1 MWAAWQGAAM
11 DPDTTAPE
19 PPLFLSRRGWIILA
33 IVAVVGCVLTVTI
46 TRYFS
51 LQPPSDGG
59 SYATPQNLV
68 AALEDKGVVC
78 AGYSATA
85 NPIGAVG
92 RGSCQLDGQE
102 TVVSIY
108 ATQADATGEPQRKN
122 QLLGGLEVDMVVGVN
137 WTVSC
142 HDPAAAKRVADAIG
156 GQVVHLD
163 KPTG

>member
-1 MWAAWQGAAM
+1 M
-11 DPDTTAPE
+11 DPDTTPAE
-19 PPLFLSRRGWIILA
+19 PPLFLSRRGWIIFA
-33 IVAVVGCVLTVTI
+33 IVLVVGCVLTVAI
-46 TRYFS
+46 TRYLS
-51 LQPPSDGG
+51 AQPPSDGG
-59 SYATPQNLV
+59 RYATPENLV
-68 AALEDKGVVC
+68 AAMERDGVVC
-78 AGYSATA
+78 SGYSTTE
-85 NPIGAVG
+85 NPTGAVG

-108 ATQADATGEPQRKN
+108 ATESDAKGEPERKN
-122 QLLGGLEVDMVVGVN
+122 RLLGGLVVDMVVGVN